1 MTSGGLR
8 SDNDKTAAC
17 MSSGHRTALAVQWL
31 QEDSSLW
38 LTQRQVPKWGGGG
51 ALAPPWADAWPL
63 PGQGSLQLLLFLGQL
78 HLELSDLGLQ
88 LGDLVI
94 EVGGVPFQLPTS
106 LLQLLTLLLLSSEVL

>member
-1 MTSGGLR
+1 MLCNGSKR
-8 SDNDKTAAC
+8 TAAC
-17 MSSGHRTALAVQWL
+17 GSHSGKC
-31 QEDSSLW
+31 
-38 LTQRQVPKWGGGG
+38 RQG
-51 ALAPPWADAWPL
+51 ALAPPWADAWLL

-106 LLQLLTLLLLSSEVL
+106 LLQLLTLLLLSSEAL